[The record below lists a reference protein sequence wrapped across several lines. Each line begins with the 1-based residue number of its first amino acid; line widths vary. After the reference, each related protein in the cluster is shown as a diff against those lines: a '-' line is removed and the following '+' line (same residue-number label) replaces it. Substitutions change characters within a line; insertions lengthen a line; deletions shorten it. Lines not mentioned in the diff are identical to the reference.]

1 MIKLIA
7 FDLDGTLY
15 LGDEIMAGAKNTVD
29 SLKDKFRLVFF
40 TNNSSKTKLEVTEKL
55 NRLGIECD
63 SEHVYTSSSSAA
75 AYLIENKIDN
85 IYVIGAKGLSAE
97 LEREGLRLVDGDG
110 AENLLV
116 GMDFDIS
123 YEKIATGL
131 TILKNGGK
139 FVACNEDGSFPVEGE
154 QDRPGCGAMVG
165 AIKGSIGRGPDF
177 IVGKPN
183 TYIIASIA
191 KKHNLQHDEL
201 LVVGDSLESDIQM
214 AKNFRCQSILL
225 DANLDSNIDQEVT
238 VVADHGALLAH
249 LQQLHNDQ
257 NSQTTL

>member
-15 LGDEIMAGAKNTVD
+15 LGDEIIHGAKDTIEY
-29 SLKDKFRLVFF
+29 LKDKYSLVYF

-63 SEHVYTSSSSAA
+63 SDHVYTSSSSAA

-85 IYVIGAKGLSAE
+85 IYVIGAKGLSMA
-97 LEREGLRLVDGDG
+97 LEQAGLRVVDGAG

-123 YEKIATGL
+123 YEKIAHGL
-131 TILKNGGK
+131 AILKNGGK

-154 QDRPGCGAMVG
+154 QDMPGCGAMVG
-165 AIKGSIGRGPDF
+165 AIKGSIGRGPDY

-191 KKHNLQHDEL
+191 KKHNLKSDEL
-201 LVVGDSLESDIQM
+201 LIVGDSFESDIQM
-214 AKNFRCQSILL
+214 AKNFCCKSILL
-225 DANLDSNIDQEVT
+225 SARSEVSPDPDFD
-238 VVADHGALLAH
+238 VVADHGALLQYF
-249 LQQLHNDQ
+249 QQLGNH
-257 NSQTTL
+257 